1 MARAD
6 LALVVVDTGALA
18 AGVAECLGI
27 EPHYEVVPGIPSAWG
42 LGTYRPSLGVEVPAY
57 LTAQR
62 SDDGLESA
70 VRALG
75 AFAGGSFGVVLPTR
89 NLLRP
94 TIVALVQQLGGHV
107 IALSDDA
114 SITDDGGIAA
124 RRPIET
130 IWAPCVKAGQSV
142 VRLGDGI
149 RQRQA
154 RAGTRA
160 VALSQNAQRLLVA
173 LQKHAG
179 SHWPGTAT
187 LCAESGKRS
196 AGGSVTPMHSTL
208 LPKAVRELVDAGYID
223 LRGKSRVRKGD
234 GWDLMGGGAARKSRK
249 S

>member
-1 MARAD
+1 MRAD
-6 LALVVVDTGALA
+6 LALVVVDMGALA

-27 EPHYEVVPGIPSAWG
+27 EPHYEVVPGMPSAWG
-42 LGTYRPSLGVEVPAY
+42 LGTYRPSLGVEIPAY
-57 LTAQR
+57 LTAQLCEEA
-62 SDDGLESA
+62 LESA
-70 VRALG
+70 VRTLG
-75 AFAGGSFGVVLPTR
+75 ALAGGSFGIVLPTR
-89 NLLRP
+89 KLLRP
-94 TIVALVQQLGGHV
+94 TIVSLVQQLGVHV

-114 SITDDGGIAA
+114 AITDEGAIAA

-130 IWAPCVKAGQSV
+130 IWAPCVKAGSSV

-160 VALSQNAQRLLVA
+160 VALSQNAQRLLAA

-179 SHWPGTAT
+179 LHWPGSAT
-187 LCAESGKRS
+187 LCAEAGKRS

-208 LPKAVRELVDAGYID
+208 LAKAVRELVDAGCID
-223 LRGKSRVRKGD
+223 LRGKNRVRKGD